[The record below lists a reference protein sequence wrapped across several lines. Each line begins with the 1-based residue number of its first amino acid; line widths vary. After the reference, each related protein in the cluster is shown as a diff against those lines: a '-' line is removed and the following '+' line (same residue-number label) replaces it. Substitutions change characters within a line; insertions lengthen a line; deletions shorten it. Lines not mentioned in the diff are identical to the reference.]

1 LSIQTHFHQP
11 AKVAI
16 LLATFNG
23 ERFLQ
28 EQLASIEAQEHN
40 HWVLY
45 ASDDGSTDATL
56 DILQNF
62 QQRLGTSRVHI
73 RQGPGQGLCA
83 NFLGLA
89 ADATIEADFFAF
101 CDQDDVWLPTKLV
114 SALQALLSLDD
125 HNRPLLYGSRTSYVR
140 DDLSVYGMSPAFNKK
155 PSLLNALVQSL
166 AGGNTMVFNRTTKQ
180 LLADC
185 GVKQAVLHDW
195 WLYILV
201 TAAGGQVVFDQRS
214 HILYRQHDASI
225 IGAANT
231 WSDRLARICMVLN
244 GQFKTYTNHN
254 LAALTQANHCLSP
267 ESIELLGRF
276 VAARTENRVVERLR
290 LLKRCGVHRQTTL
303 GTYSLL
309 LAGLLGKI

>member
-1 LSIQTHFHQP
+1 M
-11 AKVAI
+11 AI

-23 ERFLQ
+23 EKFLQ
-28 EQLASIEAQEHN
+28 DQLASIEAQEHT

-45 ASDDGSTDATL
+45 ASDDGSNDATL
-56 DILQNF
+56 DILHAF
-62 QQRLGTSRVHI
+62 QRRLGASRVHI
-73 RQGPGQGLCA
+73 RRGPGQGLCA

-89 ADATIEADFFAF
+89 ADPTIEADFYAF
-101 CDQDDVWLPTKLV
+101 CDQDDVWLPSKLG
-114 SALQALLSLDD
+114 SALQALLSLSDRT
-125 HNRPLLYGSRTSYVR
+125 RPLLYGSRTSYVR
-140 DDLSVYGMSPAFNKK
+140 DNLSVYGMSPAFNKT

-166 AGGNTMVFNRTTKQ
+166 AGGNTMVFNRTAKQ

-201 TAAGGQVVFDQRS
+201 TAAGGQMVFDQRS

-231 WSDRLARICMVLN
+231 WSDRLARIWMVFN

-254 LAALTQANHCLSP
+254 LAALMQANHCLSP
-267 ESIELLGRF
+267 ESFEILRCF
-276 VAARTENRVVERLR
+276 AAARTESQVIERWR
-290 LLKRCGVHRQTTL
+290 LFKRCGVYRQTTL

-309 LAGLLGKI
+309 LAGLLRKI